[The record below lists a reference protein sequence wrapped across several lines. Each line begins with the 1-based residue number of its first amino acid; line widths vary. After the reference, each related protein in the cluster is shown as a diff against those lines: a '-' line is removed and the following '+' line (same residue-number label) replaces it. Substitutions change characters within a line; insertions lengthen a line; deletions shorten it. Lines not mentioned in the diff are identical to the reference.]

1 MTDAAHW
8 YSRGYLPHFDQANLL
23 ITVTFCLA
31 DAIPDEKRKKYE
43 RIGRVF
49 GPSARRKAIEA
60 CLDRGYGS
68 RWLDDERIATIVQDA
83 LLFFHGKRYQ
93 LHEWV
98 VMPTHVHSML
108 ERWPGWE
115 LKTIMHSWKSYTA
128 HKANRILGLEGQ
140 FWQEETFDRYIRDE
154 QHYRNAVE
162 YIRQNP
168 VTAGLVT
175 RPEDWRYGS
184 AFLRARGWTG

>member
-1 MTDAAHW
+1 MPSLRT
-8 YSRGYLPHFDQANLL
+8 
-23 ITVTFCLA
+23 
-31 DAIPDEKRKKYE
+31 
-43 RIGRVF
+43 RVWSLNDSGGMF

-60 CLDRGYGS
+60 CLDRGRGKC
-68 RWLDDERIATIVQDA
+68 WLRDDRIATVVQEA

-98 VMPTHVHSML
+98 VMPTHVHSTL

-115 LKTIMHSWKSYTA
+115 LRKILHSWKSYTSNE
-128 HKANRILGLEGQ
+128 ANRMLGLAGQ

-168 VTAGLVT
+168 VTAGLVK